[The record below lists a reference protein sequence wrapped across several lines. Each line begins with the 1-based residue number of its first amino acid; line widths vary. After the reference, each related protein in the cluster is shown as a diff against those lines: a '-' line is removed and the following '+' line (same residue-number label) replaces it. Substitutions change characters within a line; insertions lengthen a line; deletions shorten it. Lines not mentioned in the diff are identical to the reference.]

1 MIKRKTIYIIISS
14 LIAILF
20 LYIIEQHIKVSYFI
34 KTATKIII
42 FILIPYCYVKF
53 INKDNM
59 IKQMRFKSDK
69 NLKYGFILGML
80 SFLIVIISFVILKY
94 QINFDDIINELETKS
109 KITAGN
115 FIFIGLYITFINSFL
130 EEFFFRGFIFLNLYE
145 LGKTRL
151 AYIFSS
157 LLFALYHI
165 AIFKTWFNIY
175 LTIVAL
181 IGLII
186 IGLIFNYVD
195 TKSKNLLN
203 SWVIHILA
211 DSAIILI
218 GLRLFGII

>member
-1 MIKRKTIYIIISS
+1 M
-14 LIAILF
+14 
-20 LYIIEQHIKVSYFI
+20 VSYFI
-34 KTATKIII
+34 KTAAKIII
-42 FILIPYCYVKF
+42 FILIPHCYVKF
-53 INKDNM
+53 INKDSM
-59 IKQMRFKSDK
+59 IKQMRFKHDK
-69 NLKYGFILGML
+69 NLKYGFILGIL

-94 QINFDDIINELETKS
+94 QINFDDIINELQTKS
-109 KITAGN
+109 KITSAN
-115 FIFIGLYITFINSFL
+115 FIIIGLYITFINSFL

-145 LGKTRL
+145 LGKVKL
-151 AYIFSS
+151 AYVFSS

-175 LTIVAL
+175 LTILAL
-181 IGLII
+181 IGLIVV
-186 IGLIFNYVD
+186 GLIFNYVD